1 MESSRGS
8 IFAEIGN
15 PAIER
20 AALGRAYAL
29 LIEAGRQRRLARER
43 AQQSQATDE
52 AGPRS
57 GGSPRSLPPG
67 ARPGQDDQSIN

>member
-1 MESSRGS
+1 MHRASDVHSDQARQ
-8 IFAEIGN
+8 
-15 PAIER
+15 
-20 AALGRAYAL
+20 AALVRAYAL
-29 LIEAGRQRRLARER
+29 AIEAGRQRRLARER